1 MNQGLYMT
9 NKMIDYPFSAVLFDM
24 DGVIIDNTP
33 LHQSVWRE
41 FAQLHGLN
49 PSEDDIRATN
59 GRRAIDVVLSLFG
72 SIAHQQVVEL
82 AAARGALY
90 RQYLQIS
97 DIQPVSGV
105 KSFLERLGALGV
117 PRVLATSARAD
128 NVTLV
133 LNRLQLLSYFED
145 IVCASDVCN
154 GKPHPEVYL
163 TAARRAFVQPETCL
177 VIEDSL
183 PGIQA
188 AKAAGAFCL
197 GMTTSQ
203 SESSLKEVGADWVAP
218 DFYSLPNQLQ
228 IA

>member
-1 MNQGLYMT
+1 MT
-9 NKMIDYPFSAVLFDM
+9 NQMISYPFSAVLFDM
-24 DGVIIDNTP
+24 DGVVIDNTP

-49 PSEDDIRATN
+49 PSEDEIRAAN
-59 GRRAIDVVLSLFG
+59 GRRASDVVLSLFG
-72 SIAHQQVVEL
+72 SIAHEQVVEL

-90 RQYLQIS
+90 RQYLKS
-97 DIQPVSGV
+97 VDIQPVFGV
-105 KSFLERLGALGV
+105 KLFLEKLGALGV
-117 PRVLATSARAD
+117 PRILATSARPD

-133 LNRLQLLSYFED
+133 LSRLKLLSYFED
-145 IVCASDVCN
+145 IVSASDVCN
-154 GKPHPEVYL
+154 GKPDPEVYL
-163 TAARRAFVQPETCL
+163 TAARRAAVAPETCL

-183 PGIQA
+183 PGIKA

-203 SESSLKEVGADWVAP
+203 SEDSLKEVGADWVAP
-218 DFYSLPNQLQ
+218 NFSCLPNQLQ

>member
-1 MNQGLYMT
+1 
-9 NKMIDYPFSAVLFDM
+9 MISYPFAAVLFDM

-49 PSEDDIRATN
+49 PSEDEIRATN

-72 SIAHQQVVEL
+72 SIAHEQVVEL
-82 AAARGALY
+82 AAARGVLY
-90 RQYLQIS
+90 RQYLKS
-97 DIQPVSGV
+97 ADIQAVAGV
-105 KSFLERLGALGV
+105 KLFLEKLGALGV
-117 PRVLATSARAD
+117 PRILATSARAD

-133 LNRLQLLSYFED
+133 LSRLELLSYFED
-145 IVCASDVCN
+145 IVSAADVCN
-154 GKPHPEVYL
+154 GKPDPEVYL
-163 TAARRAFVQPETCL
+163 TAARRASVAPETCL

-183 PGIQA
+183 PGIKA

-203 SESSLKEVGADWVAP
+203 SEDSLKEVGADWVAP
-218 DFYSLPNQLQ
+218 NFSCLPNQLQ